1 MRTIKTFIPIAAAAA
16 CLLAT
21 APSASAACAGSTSA
35 PYAAAVTSTPG
46 LVSYWR
52 LGESSGTNACDSFAA
67 IADVAGPSFGDSG
80 LKPRAAYRRV
90 GDVLPVVRACP
101 GARRR

>member
-1 MRTIKTFIPIAAAAA
+1 MRTMKTFIPIAATAA
-16 CLLAT
+16 CLLVA

-52 LGESSGTNACDSFAA
+52 LGESSGTSACDGFGSSAGTYSGGVTLGSVGALSGDPDTA
-67 IADVAGPSFGDSG
+67 IPLD
-80 LKPRAAYRRV
+80 
-90 GDVLPVVRACP
+90 
-101 GARRR
+101 GATGQ